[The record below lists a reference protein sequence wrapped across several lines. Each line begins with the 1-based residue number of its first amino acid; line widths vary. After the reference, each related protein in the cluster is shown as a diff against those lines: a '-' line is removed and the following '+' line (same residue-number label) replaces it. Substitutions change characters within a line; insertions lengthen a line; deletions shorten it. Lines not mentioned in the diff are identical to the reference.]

1 MGIGRRDFLKAFG
14 ATIAAYAA
22 GPLQPVVLGGEYYI
36 NRSLGL
42 AFRQPVGWN
51 YISVKEFPKPKHD
64 QVVEDNLISEMLLSG
79 SDPYVAMS
87 RPNPGKPEMLPAS
100 MTAFAEDFFF
110 EEGESLPEVPA
121 IIARAME
128 FVLED
133 YELIG
138 QGKIISLSGTESV
151 EYYSRFRFVTSEFSA
166 LTRQRSVVGVRR
178 GAIFTFNFFDYP
190 EIGVDGQADFSSIL
204 RSVTYA

>member
-22 GPLQPVVLGGEYYI
+22 GPLQPVVLGGEHYI

-42 AFRQPVGWN
+42 AFKQPVGWS
-51 YISVKEFPKPKHD
+51 YISVKEFPRLKHD

-87 RPNPGKPEMLPAS
+87 RPDPARPGVLPAS
-100 MTAFAEDFFF
+100 MTAFAEEFFF

-121 IIARAME
+121 IIAKAME
-128 FVLED
+128 LVLED

-138 QGKIISLSGTESV
+138 QSKIITVSGAESV
-151 EYYSRFRFVTSEFSA
+151 EYYSRFRFVTSKFSA
-166 LTRQRSVVGVRR
+166 LARQRSVVGIRG

>member
-22 GPLQPVVLGGEYYI
+22 GPLQPVVLGGEHYI
-36 NRSLGL
+36 NRALGV
-42 AFRQPVGWN
+42 AFRQPVGWS
-51 YISVKEFPKPKHD
+51 YISVKEFPRLKHE
-64 QVVEDNLISEMLLSG
+64 QVVGDNLISEMLLSG

-87 RPNPGKPEMLPAS
+87 RPDPARPGGLPVS
-100 MTAFAEDFFF
+100 MTAFAEEFFF
-110 EEGESLPEVPA
+110 EEDESLPDVPA
-121 IIARAME
+121 IVAKVME
-128 FVLED
+128 PVLED

-138 QGKIISLSGTESV
+138 QSTMITVSGTESV
-151 EYYSRFRFVTSEFSA
+151 EFYSRFRFVTSEFSA
-166 LTRQRSVVGVRR
+166 LARQRSVVGIRG

-190 EIGVDGQADFSSIL
+190 EIGVDGQADFNSIL